1 MLINKLFE
9 FLLLSEVAIFHLAPI
24 IMPPDTEIDDKLPPK
39 ATQFCKLKV
48 PRGGITIKV
57 SFVLVWSIN

>member
-1 MLINKLFE
+1 MNCFNE
-9 FLLLSEVAIFHLAPI
+9 FLLLSELAIFHLAPI
-24 IMPPDTEIDDKLPPK
+24 IMPPDTEIDDKLPSK

-57 SFVLVWSIN
+57 SFVLVWSIS